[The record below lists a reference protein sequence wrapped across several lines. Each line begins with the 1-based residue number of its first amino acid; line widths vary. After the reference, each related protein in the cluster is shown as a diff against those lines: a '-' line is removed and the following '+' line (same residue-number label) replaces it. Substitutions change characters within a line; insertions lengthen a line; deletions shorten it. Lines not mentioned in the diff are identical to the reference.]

1 MNKAVFLDR
10 DGVINKKGGSYYIFR
25 KEEFI
30 FNQGL
35 FEALR
40 YLASRGYLLIVI
52 TNQGGISKGI
62 YTSQQTE
69 DLHKHMVMLLE
80 KEGIEISA
88 VYYCPHHPDNEIC
101 SCRKPGSLLFERAIS
116 EYDVDRN
123 SSLMIGDS
131 DIDIEAALKAGIRG
145 IKVVTNSSLSENN
158 QIMSLS

>member
-10 DGVINKKGGSYYIFR
+10 DGVINKKGGSYYIFL

-30 FNQGL
+30 FNQGM

-40 YLASRGYLLIVI
+40 YLSSRGYLLIVI

-69 DLHKHMVMLLE
+69 ELHNHMTAMLG

-88 VYYCPHHPDNEIC
+88 VYYCPHHPDNETC
-101 SCRKPGSLLFERAIS
+101 SCRKPDSLMFEKAIS
-116 EYDVDRN
+116 EYKIDRR
-123 SSLMIGDS
+123 SSFMIGDS
-131 DIDIEAALKAGIRG
+131 EIDVEAAIKAGISG
-145 IKVVTNSSLSENN
+145 IKVETNSNLSENH
-158 QIMSLS
+158 QVMSL